1 VVAHAFNPID
11 LMPDPIPVLE
21 YLHDLVIIPLAIG
34 MIPPQILAGRR
45 EEAPDA
51 KDRPVAVM
59 VVVAVWLVA
68 LAF

>member
-21 YLHDLVIIPLAIG
+21 YLHDLVIIPLAIR